1 MDDRLEVKTLDSVPR
16 SSTNASPTVLG
27 SASSRRI
34 PRTLVEAFLLIATYV
49 ASNVSFPFH
58 VQETIQVYKETK
70 IEFLSWNRSITN
82 YTKWAHKS
90 ETICTEV
97 KQTLN
102 LSPHA
107 WSTGESAH

>member
-1 MDDRLEVKTLDSVPR
+1 MIGLNQTLDSVPR
-16 SSTNASPTVLG
+16 SKTNASSTILG

-34 PRTLVEAFLLIATYV
+34 PRTLVEVCLLIASYV

-58 VQETIQVYKETK
+58 VQETIQAYKGTK
-70 IEFLSWNRSITN
+70 IDFLFWNRSVTN
-82 YTKWAHKS
+82 YTKGAHKP
-90 ETICTEV
+90 ETVCIKV
-97 KQTLN
+97 KQTLD